1 MGGDNYFGILRPHTE
16 LVSTNAVDN
25 TDEFVAGTLY
35 DLGAVVK
42 VSAENNLYKCLTKDT
57 TEIPTGN
64 KTTENWLF
72 LGKTNPHKMFDEKYK
87 SRTIKESG
95 NLVVTKSRTVKVS
108 GNLVVT
114 KSRTVKESG
123 NLVVTIKMKE
133 DGGFSKASDGIALL
147 NVSASKIRI
156 VGVREGETI
165 YDEEF
170 DMGVLD
176 LFSPCK
182 IINCNFGQIVYKKNL
197 ILTPLKDK
205 DGLIISGCKITEY
218 TITFE
223 PIDDETP
230 AACGVCIL
238 GKMQYFGKTLMNPK
252 KSLVNY
258 DVKDTNE
265 YGDTAVVERGFSNNY
280 NFSFV
285 GKNDIMQVADE
296 TLTELRSTPLI
307 YVVTDDQILASVFS
321 GYGMVS
327 ILDITQQ
334 GACDMLMTL
343 EVGSLA

>member
-16 LVSTNAVDN
+16 LVSTNAVD
-25 TDEFVAGTLY
+25 TTAEFVAGTLY
-35 DLGAVVK
+35 DLGAEVK

-72 LGKTNPHKMFDEKYK
+72 LGKTNPHKMFDEKYS
-87 SRTIKESG
+87 SRTI
-95 NLVVTKSRTVKVS
+95 
-108 GNLVVT
+108 
-114 KSRTVKESG
+114 KESG

-133 DGGFSKASDGIALL
+133 DRGFSKASDGIALL

-165 YDEEF
+165 CDEEF

-176 LFSPCK
+176 LFSPCM
-182 IINCNFGQIVYKKNL
+182 ILNCNFGQIVYKKNL

-205 DGLIISGCKITEY
+205 DGLIVYGCRITEY
-218 TITFE
+218 TITFV

-265 YGDTAVVERGFSNNY
+265 YGDTAVVSRGFSNNY

>member
-16 LVSTNAVDN
+16 LVSTNAVD
-25 TDEFVAGTLY
+25 TTAEFVAGTLY
-35 DLGAVVK
+35 DLGAEVK

-57 TEIPTGN
+57 TEVPTGN

-72 LGKTNPHKMFDEKYK
+72 LGKTNPYKMFDEKYK

-95 NLVVTKSRTVKVS
+95 NLVVT
-108 GNLVVT
+108 
-114 KSRTVKESG
+114 
-123 NLVVTIKMKE
+123 IKMKE
-133 DGGFSKASDGIALL
+133 GGGFSKASDSIALL

-176 LFSPCK
+176 LFSPCM
-182 IINCNFGQIVYKKNL
+182 ILNCNFGQIAYKKNL

-205 DGLIISGCKITEY
+205 DGLIVYGCRITEY
-218 TITFE
+218 TITFV

-307 YVVTDDQILASVFS
+307 YVVTDEQILASVFS
-321 GYGMVS
+321 GYGMIS

>member
-25 TDEFVAGTLY
+25 TNEFVAGTLY
-35 DLGAVVK
+35 DLGAEVK

-95 NLVVTKSRTVKVS
+95 NLVVT
-108 GNLVVT
+108 
-114 KSRTVKESG
+114 
-123 NLVVTIKMKE
+123 IKMKE
-133 DGGFSKASDGIALL
+133 GGGFSKVSDGIALL

-165 YDEEF
+165 CDEEF

-176 LFSPCK
+176 LFSPCM
-182 IINCNFGQIVYKKNL
+182 ILNCNFGQIVYKKNL

-205 DGLIISGCKITEY
+205 DGLIVYGCRITEY
-218 TITFE
+218 TITFV

>member
-16 LVSTNAVDN
+16 LVSTNAVD
-25 TDEFVAGTLY
+25 TTAEFVAGTLY
-35 DLGAVVK
+35 DLGAEVK

-95 NLVVTKSRTVKVS
+95 NLVVT
-108 GNLVVT
+108 
-114 KSRTVKESG
+114 
-123 NLVVTIKMKE
+123 IKMKP
-133 DGGFSKASDGIALL
+133 DGGFSKTSDGIALL

-165 YDEEF
+165 CDEEF

-176 LFSPCK
+176 LFSPCM
-182 IINCNFGQIVYKKNL
+182 ILNCNFGQIVYKKNL

-205 DGLIISGCKITEY
+205 DGLIVSGCRITEY
-218 TITFE
+218 TITFV

-265 YGDTAVVERGFSNNY
+265 YGDTAVVSRGFSNNY

-296 TLTELRSTPLI
+296 TLTELRSKPLI
-307 YVVTDDQILASVFS
+307 YVVTDEQILASVFS
-321 GYGMVS
+321 GYGMIS

>member
-1 MGGDNYFGILRPHTE
+1 MGGDNYFGILRPHTK
-16 LVSTNAVDN
+16 LVSTNAVD
-25 TDEFVAGTLY
+25 TTAEFVAGTLY
-35 DLGAVVK
+35 DLGAEVK

-57 TEIPTGN
+57 TEVPTGN

-72 LGKTNPHKMFDEKYK
+72 LGKTNPYKMFDEKYK

-95 NLVVTKSRTVKVS
+95 NLVVT
-108 GNLVVT
+108 
-114 KSRTVKESG
+114 
-123 NLVVTIKMKE
+123 IKMKE
-133 DGGFSKASDGIALL
+133 DGGFSKTSDGIALL

-165 YDEEF
+165 CDEEF

-176 LFSPCK
+176 LFSPCM
-182 IINCNFGQIVYKKNL
+182 ILNCNFGQITYKKNL

-205 DGLIISGCKITEY
+205 DGLIVYGCRITEY
-218 TITFE
+218 TITFV

-265 YGDTAVVERGFSNNY
+265 YGDTAVVSRGFSNNY
-280 NFSFV
+280 NFSCV

-307 YVVTDDQILASVFS
+307 YVVTDEQILASVFS
-321 GYGMVS
+321 GYGMIS
-327 ILDITQQ
+327 TLDITQQ

>member
-16 LVSTNAVDN
+16 LVSTNAVD
-25 TDEFVAGTLY
+25 TTAEFVAGTLY
-35 DLGAVVK
+35 DLGAEVK

-95 NLVVTKSRTVKVS
+95 NLVVT
-108 GNLVVT
+108 
-114 KSRTVKESG
+114 
-123 NLVVTIKMKE
+123 IKMKE
-133 DGGFSKASDGIALL
+133 DGGFSKVSDGIALL

-176 LFSPCK
+176 LFSPCM
-182 IINCNFGQIVYKKNL
+182 ILNCNFGQIAYKKNL

-205 DGLIISGCKITEY
+205 DGLIVYGCRSTEY
-218 TITFE
+218 TITFV

-307 YVVTDDQILASVFS
+307 YVVTDEQILASVFS
-321 GYGMVS
+321 GYGMIS

>member
-35 DLGAVVK
+35 DLGAEVK

-57 TEIPTGN
+57 TEVPTGN

-87 SRTIKESG
+87 SRTIE
-95 NLVVTKSRTVKVS
+95 
-108 GNLVVT
+108 
-114 KSRTVKESG
+114 ESG
-123 NLVVTIKMKE
+123 NLVVTIKMKQ
-133 DGGFSKASDGIALL
+133 DGGFSKVSDGIALL

-165 YDEEF
+165 CDEEF
-170 DMGVLD
+170 DMGMLD

-182 IINCNFGQIVYKKNL
+182 ILNCNFGQIVYKKNL

-205 DGLIISGCKITEY
+205 DGLIVYGCRITEY

>member
-35 DLGAVVK
+35 DLGAEVK

-87 SRTIKESG
+87 SRT
-95 NLVVTKSRTVKVS
+95 
-108 GNLVVT
+108 
-114 KSRTVKESG
+114 VKESG
-123 NLVVTIKMKE
+123 NLVVTIKMKP
-133 DGGFSKASDGIALL
+133 DGGFSKVSDGIALL
-147 NVSASKIRI
+147 NVSAKKIRI
-156 VGVREGETI
+156 VGVRDGETI
-165 YDEEF
+165 GDEEF
-170 DMGVLD
+170 DMGIMD
-176 LFSPCK
+176 IISPCK
-182 IINCNFGQIVYKKNL
+182 ILNCNFGQIVYKKNL

-205 DGLIISGCKITEY
+205 DGLIVYGCRITEY
-218 TITFE
+218 TITFV

-307 YVVTDDQILASVFS
+307 YIVTDDQILASVFS
-321 GYGMVS
+321 GYGMIS

>member
-25 TDEFVAGTLY
+25 TNEFVAGTLY
-35 DLGAVVK
+35 DLGAEVK

-72 LGKTNPHKMFDEKYK
+72 LGKTNPYKMFDEKY
-87 SRTIKESG
+87 
-95 NLVVTKSRTVKVS
+95 
-108 GNLVVT
+108 

-123 NLVVTIKMKE
+123 NLVVTIKMKP
-133 DGGFSKASDGIALL
+133 DGGFSKVSDGIALL

-165 YDEEF
+165 CDEEF

-182 IINCNFGQIVYKKNL
+182 ILNCNFGQIVYKKNL

-205 DGLIISGCKITEY
+205 DGLIVYGCRITEY

-307 YVVTDDQILASVFS
+307 YIVTDDQILASVFS
-321 GYGMVS
+321 GYGMIS

>member
-25 TDEFVAGTLY
+25 TNEFVAGTLY

-87 SRTIKESG
+87 SRT
-95 NLVVTKSRTVKVS
+95 
-108 GNLVVT
+108 
-114 KSRTVKESG
+114 VKESG
-123 NLVVTIKMKE
+123 NLVVTIKMKP
-133 DGGFSKASDGIALL
+133 DGGFSKVSDGIALL

-165 YDEEF
+165 GDEEF
-170 DMGVLD
+170 DMGMLD

-182 IINCNFGQIVYKKNL
+182 ILNCNFGQIVYKKNL

-205 DGLIISGCKITEY
+205 DGLIISGCRITEY
-218 TITFE
+218 TITFV

-265 YGDTAVVERGFSNNY
+265 YGDTAVVDRGFSNNY

-296 TLTELRSTPLI
+296 TLTELRSTPLV
-307 YVVTDDQILASVFS
+307 YVVTDDRILASVFS
-321 GYGMVS
+321 GYGMIS

>member
-16 LVSTNAVDN
+16 LVSTNAVD
-25 TDEFVAGTLY
+25 TTAEFVAGTLY
-35 DLGAVVK
+35 DLGAEVK

-57 TEIPTGN
+57 TEVPTGN

-87 SRTIKESG
+87 SRT
-95 NLVVTKSRTVKVS
+95 
-108 GNLVVT
+108 
-114 KSRTVKESG
+114 VKESG
-123 NLVVTIKMKE
+123 NLVVTIKMKQ
-133 DGGFSKASDGIALL
+133 DGGFSKVSDGIALL
-147 NVSASKIRI
+147 NVSAKKIRV

-165 YDEEF
+165 GDEEF

-176 LFSPCK
+176 LFSPCM
-182 IINCNFGQIVYKKNL
+182 ILNCNFGQIAYKKNL

-205 DGLIISGCKITEY
+205 DGLIVYGCRITEY
-218 TITFE
+218 TITFV

-307 YVVTDDQILASVFS
+307 YVVTDEQILASVFS
-321 GYGMVS
+321 GYGMIS

>member
-16 LVSTNAVDN
+16 LVSTNAVD
-25 TDEFVAGTLY
+25 TTAEFVAGTLY
-35 DLGAVVK
+35 DLGAEVK

-57 TEIPTGN
+57 TEVPTGN

-72 LGKTNPHKMFDEKYK
+72 LGKTNPYKMFDEKYK

-95 NLVVTKSRTVKVS
+95 NLVVT
-108 GNLVVT
+108 
-114 KSRTVKESG
+114 
-123 NLVVTIKMKE
+123 IKMKE
-133 DGGFSKASDGIALL
+133 GGGFSKASDSIALL

-176 LFSPCK
+176 LFSPCM
-182 IINCNFGQIVYKKNL
+182 ILNCNFGLITYKKNL

-205 DGLIISGCKITEY
+205 DGLIVYGCRITEY
-218 TITFE
+218 TITFV

-321 GYGMVS
+321 GYGMIS

>member
-16 LVSTNAVDN
+16 LVSTNAVD
-25 TDEFVAGTLY
+25 TTAEFVAGTLY
-35 DLGAVVK
+35 GLGAEVK

-57 TEIPTGN
+57 TEVPTGN

-87 SRTIKESG
+87 SRT
-95 NLVVTKSRTVKVS
+95 
-108 GNLVVT
+108 
-114 KSRTVKESG
+114 VKESG
-123 NLVVTIKMKE
+123 NLVVTIKMKQ
-133 DGGFSKASDGIALL
+133 DGGFSKVSDGIALL

-156 VGVREGETI
+156 VGVRDGETI
-165 YDEEF
+165 SDEEF
-170 DMGVLD
+170 DMGILD
-176 LFSPCK
+176 IISPCK
-182 IINCNFGQIVYKKNL
+182 ILNCNFGQIVYKKNL

-205 DGLIISGCKITEY
+205 DGLIVYGCRITEY
-218 TITFE
+218 TITFV

>member
-16 LVSTNAVDN
+16 LVSTNAVD
-25 TDEFVAGTLY
+25 TTAEFVAGTLY
-35 DLGAVVK
+35 DLGAEVK

-57 TEIPTGN
+57 TEVPTGN

-72 LGKTNPHKMFDEKYK
+72 LGKTNPYKMFDEKYK
-87 SRTIKESG
+87 SRT
-95 NLVVTKSRTVKVS
+95 
-108 GNLVVT
+108 
-114 KSRTVKESG
+114 VKEPG
-123 NLVVTIKMKE
+123 NLVVTIKMKQ
-133 DGGFSKASDGIALL
+133 DGGFSKASDSIALL
-147 NVSASKIRI
+147 NVSASKVKI

-176 LFSPCK
+176 LFSPCM
-182 IINCNFGQIVYKKNL
+182 ILNCNFGQITYKKNL

-205 DGLIISGCKITEY
+205 DGLIVYGCRITEY
-218 TITFE
+218 TITFV

-265 YGDTAVVERGFSNNY
+265 YGDTAVVSRGFSNNY

-307 YVVTDDQILASVFS
+307 YVVTDEQILASVFS
-321 GYGMVS
+321 GYGMIS

>member
-25 TDEFVAGTLY
+25 TNEFVAGTLY
-35 DLGAVVK
+35 DLGAKVK

-57 TEIPTGN
+57 TEVPTGN

-95 NLVVTKSRTVKVS
+95 NLVVT
-108 GNLVVT
+108 
-114 KSRTVKESG
+114 
-123 NLVVTIKMKE
+123 IKMKE
-133 DGGFSKASDGIALL
+133 GGGFSKASDGIALL

-165 YDEEF
+165 CDEEF

-182 IINCNFGQIVYKKNL
+182 ILNCNFGQIVYKKNL

-205 DGLIISGCKITEY
+205 DGLIVYGCRITEY

-307 YVVTDDQILASVFS
+307 YIVTDDQILASVFS

-343 EVGSLA
+343 EVRSLA

>member
-25 TDEFVAGTLY
+25 TDEFVVGTLY
-35 DLGAVVK
+35 DLGAEVK

-57 TEIPTGN
+57 TEVPTGN

-72 LGKTNPHKMFDEKYK
+72 LGKTNPYKMFDEKY
-87 SRTIKESG
+87 
-95 NLVVTKSRTVKVS
+95 
-108 GNLVVT
+108 

-123 NLVVTIKMKE
+123 NLVVTIKMKQ
-133 DGGFSKASDGIALL
+133 DGGFSKVSDGIALL

-165 YDEEF
+165 CDEEF

-176 LFSPCK
+176 LFSPCM
-182 IINCNFGQIVYKKNL
+182 ILNCNFGQIVYKKNL

-205 DGLIISGCKITEY
+205 DGLIVYGCRITEY
-218 TITFE
+218 TITFV

-265 YGDTAVVERGFSNNY
+265 YGDTAVVSRGFSNNY

>member
-57 TEIPTGN
+57 TEVPTGN

-87 SRTIKESG
+87 SRT
-95 NLVVTKSRTVKVS
+95 
-108 GNLVVT
+108 
-114 KSRTVKESG
+114 VKESG
-123 NLVVTIKMKE
+123 NLVVTIKMKQG
-133 DGGFSKASDGIALL
+133 GGFSKVSDGIALL

-156 VGVREGETI
+156 VGVRDGETI
-165 YDEEF
+165 SDEEF
-170 DMGVLD
+170 DMGMLD
-176 LFSPCK
+176 IISPCK

-205 DGLIISGCKITEY
+205 DGLIISGCRITEY
-218 TITFE
+218 TITFV

>member
-16 LVSTNAVDN
+16 LVSTNAVD
-25 TDEFVAGTLY
+25 TTAEFVAGTLY
-35 DLGAVVK
+35 DLGAEVK

-57 TEIPTGN
+57 TEVPTGN

-87 SRTIKESG
+87 SRT
-95 NLVVTKSRTVKVS
+95 
-108 GNLVVT
+108 
-114 KSRTVKESG
+114 VKESG
-123 NLVVTIKMKE
+123 NLVVTIKMKQ
-133 DGGFSKASDGIALL
+133 DGGFSKVSDGIALL

-165 YDEEF
+165 CDEEF

-182 IINCNFGQIVYKKNL
+182 ILNCNFGQIVYKKNL

-218 TITFE
+218 TITFV

-321 GYGMVS
+321 GYGMIS

>member
-1 MGGDNYFGILRPHTE
+1 MGGDNYFGILRPHTK
-16 LVSTNAVDN
+16 LVSTNAVD
-25 TDEFVAGTLY
+25 TTAEFVAGTLY
-35 DLGAVVK
+35 DLGAEVK

-57 TEIPTGN
+57 TEVPTGN

-72 LGKTNPHKMFDEKYK
+72 LGKTNPYKMFDEKYK

-95 NLVVTKSRTVKVS
+95 NLVVT
-108 GNLVVT
+108 
-114 KSRTVKESG
+114 
-123 NLVVTIKMKE
+123 IKMKE
-133 DGGFSKASDGIALL
+133 DEGFSKASDGIALL

-176 LFSPCK
+176 LFSPCM
-182 IINCNFGQIVYKKNL
+182 ILNCNFGQITYKKNL

-205 DGLIISGCKITEY
+205 DGLIVYGCRITEY
-218 TITFE
+218 TITFV

-280 NFSFV
+280 NFSCV

-307 YVVTDDQILASVFS
+307 YVVTDEQILASVFS
-321 GYGMVS
+321 GYGMIS
-327 ILDITQQ
+327 TLDITQQ

>member
-57 TEIPTGN
+57 TEVPTGN

-87 SRTIKESG
+87 SRT
-95 NLVVTKSRTVKVS
+95 
-108 GNLVVT
+108 
-114 KSRTVKESG
+114 VKESG
-123 NLVVTIKMKE
+123 NLVVTIKMKQ
-133 DGGFSKASDGIALL
+133 DGGFSKVSDGIALL

-156 VGVREGETI
+156 VGVRDGETI
-165 YDEEF
+165 SDEEF
-170 DMGVLD
+170 DMGMLD
-176 LFSPCK
+176 IISPCK
-182 IINCNFGQIVYKKNL
+182 ILNCNFGQIVYKKNL

-205 DGLIISGCKITEY
+205 DGLIVYGCRITEY
-218 TITFE
+218 TITFV

>member
-57 TEIPTGN
+57 TEVPTGN

-87 SRTIKESG
+87 SRT
-95 NLVVTKSRTVKVS
+95 
-108 GNLVVT
+108 
-114 KSRTVKESG
+114 VKESG
-123 NLVVTIKMKE
+123 NLVVTIKMKQ
-133 DGGFSKASDGIALL
+133 DGGFSKVSDGIALL

-165 YDEEF
+165 CDEEF

-182 IINCNFGQIVYKKNL
+182 ILNCNFGQIVYKKNL

-205 DGLIISGCKITEY
+205 DGLIVYGCRITEY

-321 GYGMVS
+321 GYGMIS

>member
-87 SRTIKESG
+87 SRT
-95 NLVVTKSRTVKVS
+95 
-108 GNLVVT
+108 
-114 KSRTVKESG
+114 VKESG
-123 NLVVTIKMKE
+123 NLVVTIKMKQ
-133 DGGFSKASDGIALL
+133 DGGFSKVSDGIALL

-165 YDEEF
+165 CDEEF

-182 IINCNFGQIVYKKNL
+182 ILNCNFGQIVYKKNL

-205 DGLIISGCKITEY
+205 DGLIVYGCRITEY

>member
-35 DLGAVVK
+35 DLGAEVK

-57 TEIPTGN
+57 TEVPTGN

-72 LGKTNPHKMFDEKYK
+72 LGKTNPYKMFDEKY
-87 SRTIKESG
+87 
-95 NLVVTKSRTVKVS
+95 
-108 GNLVVT
+108 

-123 NLVVTIKMKE
+123 NLVVTIKMKQ
-133 DGGFSKASDGIALL
+133 DGGFSKVSDGIALL

-165 YDEEF
+165 CDEEF

-176 LFSPCK
+176 LFSPCM
-182 IINCNFGQIVYKKNL
+182 ILNCNFGQIVYKKNL

-205 DGLIISGCKITEY
+205 DGLIISGCRITEY

-265 YGDTAVVERGFSNNY
+265 YGDTAVVSRGFSNNY

>member
-16 LVSTNAVDN
+16 LVSTNAVD
-25 TDEFVAGTLY
+25 TTAEFVAGTLY
-35 DLGAVVK
+35 DLGAEVK

-57 TEIPTGN
+57 TEVPTGN

-87 SRTIKESG
+87 SRT
-95 NLVVTKSRTVKVS
+95 
-108 GNLVVT
+108 
-114 KSRTVKESG
+114 VKESG

-133 DGGFSKASDGIALL
+133 GSGFSKASDSIALL
-147 NVSASKIRI
+147 NVSASKIKI

-182 IINCNFGQIVYKKNL
+182 ILNCNFGQIAYKKNL

-205 DGLIISGCKITEY
+205 DGLIVYGCRITEY

-265 YGDTAVVERGFSNNY
+265 YGDTTVVERGFSNNY
-280 NFSFV
+280 NFSCV

-307 YVVTDDQILASVFS
+307 YVVTDEQILASVFS
-321 GYGMVS
+321 GYGMIS
-327 ILDITQQ
+327 TLDITQQ

>member
-16 LVSTNAVDN
+16 LVSTNAVD
-25 TDEFVAGTLY
+25 TTAEFVAGTLY
-35 DLGAVVK
+35 ALGAEVK

-57 TEIPTGN
+57 TEVPTGN

-72 LGKTNPHKMFDEKYK
+72 LGKTNPYKMFDEKYK

-95 NLVVTKSRTVKVS
+95 NLVVT
-108 GNLVVT
+108 
-114 KSRTVKESG
+114 
-123 NLVVTIKMKE
+123 IKMKQ
-133 DGGFSKASDGIALL
+133 DGGFSKVSDGIALL

-165 YDEEF
+165 CDEEF
-170 DMGVLD
+170 DMGIRELI
-176 LFSPCK
+176 SPCM
-182 IINCNFGQIVYKKNL
+182 ILNCNFGQIVYKKNL

-205 DGLIISGCKITEY
+205 DGLIISGCRITEY

-307 YVVTDDQILASVFS
+307 YIVTDEQILASVFS
-321 GYGMVS
+321 GYGMIS

>member
-57 TEIPTGN
+57 TEIPAGN

-87 SRTIKESG
+87 SRTI
-95 NLVVTKSRTVKVS
+95 
-108 GNLVVT
+108 
-114 KSRTVKESG
+114 KESG

-156 VGVREGETI
+156 VGVREGEAI

-176 LFSPCK
+176 LFSPCM
-182 IINCNFGQIVYKKNL
+182 ILNCNFGQITYKKNL

-205 DGLIISGCKITEY
+205 NGLIVYGCRSTEY
-218 TITFE
+218 TITFV

-265 YGDTAVVERGFSNNY
+265 YGDTAVVSRGFSNNY

>member
-25 TDEFVAGTLY
+25 TNEFVAGTLY
-35 DLGAVVK
+35 DLGAEVK

-57 TEIPTGN
+57 TEVPTGN

-87 SRTIKESG
+87 SRT
-95 NLVVTKSRTVKVS
+95 
-108 GNLVVT
+108 
-114 KSRTVKESG
+114 VKESG
-123 NLVVTIKMKE
+123 NLVVTIKMKP
-133 DGGFSKASDGIALL
+133 DGGFSKVSDGIALL

-165 YDEEF
+165 CDEEF

-182 IINCNFGQIVYKKNL
+182 ILNCNFGQIVYKKNL

-205 DGLIISGCKITEY
+205 DGLIISGCRITEY
-218 TITFE
+218 TITFV

-321 GYGMVS
+321 GYGMIS

>member
-25 TDEFVAGTLY
+25 TNEFVAGTLY
-35 DLGAVVK
+35 DLGAKVK

-57 TEIPTGN
+57 TEVPTGN

-95 NLVVTKSRTVKVS
+95 NLVVT
-108 GNLVVT
+108 
-114 KSRTVKESG
+114 
-123 NLVVTIKMKE
+123 IKMKE
-133 DGGFSKASDGIALL
+133 GGGFSKASDSIALL

-170 DMGVLD
+170 DMGMLD

-182 IINCNFGQIVYKKNL
+182 ILNCNFGQIVYKKNL

-205 DGLIISGCKITEY
+205 DGLIVYGCRITEY

-258 DVKDTNE
+258 DVRDTNE
-265 YGDTAVVERGFSNNY
+265 YGDTAVVSRGFSNNY

-307 YVVTDDQILASVFS
+307 YIVTDDQILASVFS

>member
-25 TDEFVAGTLY
+25 TNEFVAGTLY
-35 DLGAVVK
+35 DLGAEVK

-95 NLVVTKSRTVKVS
+95 NLVVT
-108 GNLVVT
+108 
-114 KSRTVKESG
+114 
-123 NLVVTIKMKE
+123 IKMKE
-133 DGGFSKASDGIALL
+133 GGGFSKVSDGIALL

-165 YDEEF
+165 CDEEF
-170 DMGVLD
+170 DMGMLD
-176 LFSPCK
+176 LFSPCM
-182 IINCNFGQIVYKKNL
+182 ILNCNFGQIVYKKNL

-205 DGLIISGCKITEY
+205 DGLIVYGCRITEY
-218 TITFE
+218 TITFV

>member
-57 TEIPTGN
+57 TEVPTGN

-87 SRTIKESG
+87 SRT
-95 NLVVTKSRTVKVS
+95 
-108 GNLVVT
+108 
-114 KSRTVKESG
+114 VKESG
-123 NLVVTIKMKE
+123 NLVVTIKMKQ
-133 DGGFSKASDGIALL
+133 DGGFSKVSDGIALL

-165 YDEEF
+165 CDEEF
-170 DMGVLD
+170 DMGMLD

-182 IINCNFGQIVYKKNL
+182 ILNCNFGQIVYKKNL

-205 DGLIISGCKITEY
+205 DGLIISGCRITEY

-321 GYGMVS
+321 GYGMISV
-327 ILDITQQ
+327 LDITQQ

>member
-25 TDEFVAGTLY
+25 TNEFVAGTLY
-35 DLGAVVK
+35 DLGAEVK

-87 SRTIKESG
+87 SRT
-95 NLVVTKSRTVKVS
+95 
-108 GNLVVT
+108 
-114 KSRTVKESG
+114 VKESG
-123 NLVVTIKMKE
+123 NLVVTIKMKQ
-133 DGGFSKASDGIALL
+133 DGGFSKVSDGIALL

-165 YDEEF
+165 CDEEF

-176 LFSPCK
+176 LFSPCM
-182 IINCNFGQIVYKKNL
+182 ILNCNFGQIVYKKNL

-205 DGLIISGCKITEY
+205 DGLIISGCRITEY
-218 TITFE
+218 TITFV

-307 YVVTDDQILASVFS
+307 YIVTDDQILASVFS
-321 GYGMVS
+321 GYGMIS

>member
-16 LVSTNAVDN
+16 LVSTNAVD
-25 TDEFVAGTLY
+25 TTAEFVAGTLY
-35 DLGAVVK
+35 DLGAEVK

-87 SRTIKESG
+87 SRT
-95 NLVVTKSRTVKVS
+95 
-108 GNLVVT
+108 
-114 KSRTVKESG
+114 VKESG

-133 DGGFSKASDGIALL
+133 DEGFSKASDGIALL

-165 YDEEF
+165 YDKEF
-170 DMGVLD
+170 DMGALD
-176 LFSPCK
+176 LFSPCM
-182 IINCNFGQIVYKKNL
+182 ILNCNFGQIVYKKNL

-205 DGLIISGCKITEY
+205 DGLIVYGCRITEY
-218 TITFE
+218 TITFV

-265 YGDTAVVERGFSNNY
+265 YGDTAVVSRGFSNNY

>member
-1 MGGDNYFGILRPHTE
+1 MGGDNYFGILRPHTK
-16 LVSTNAVDN
+16 LVSTNAVD
-25 TDEFVAGTLY
+25 TTAEFVAGTLY
-35 DLGAVVK
+35 DLGAEVK

-57 TEIPTGN
+57 TEVPTGN

-72 LGKTNPHKMFDEKYK
+72 LGKTNPYKMFDEKYK
-87 SRTIKESG
+87 SRTI
-95 NLVVTKSRTVKVS
+95 
-108 GNLVVT
+108 
-114 KSRTVKESG
+114 KESG

-147 NVSASKIRI
+147 NVSASKVKI

-176 LFSPCK
+176 LFSPCM
-182 IINCNFGQIVYKKNL
+182 ILNCNFGLITYKKNL

-205 DGLIISGCKITEY
+205 DGLIVYGCRSTEY
-218 TITFE
+218 TITFV

-321 GYGMVS
+321 GYGMIS

>member
-25 TDEFVAGTLY
+25 TNEFVAGTLY
-35 DLGAVVK
+35 DLGAEVK

-87 SRTIKESG
+87 SRT
-95 NLVVTKSRTVKVS
+95 
-108 GNLVVT
+108 
-114 KSRTVKESG
+114 VKESG
-123 NLVVTIKMKE
+123 NLVVTIKMKP
-133 DGGFSKASDGIALL
+133 DGGFSKVSDGIALL

-165 YDEEF
+165 CDEEF
-170 DMGVLD
+170 NMGIRELI
-176 LFSPCK
+176 SPCM
-182 IINCNFGQIVYKKNL
+182 ILNCNFGQIVYKKNL

-205 DGLIISGCKITEY
+205 DGLIVSGCRITEY

-265 YGDTAVVERGFSNNY
+265 YGDTAVVSRGFSNNY

-307 YVVTDDQILASVFS
+307 YVVTDEQILASVFS
-321 GYGMVS
+321 GYGMIS

>member
-25 TDEFVAGTLY
+25 TNEFVAGTLY

-87 SRTIKESG
+87 SRT
-95 NLVVTKSRTVKVS
+95 
-108 GNLVVT
+108 
-114 KSRTVKESG
+114 VKESG
-123 NLVVTIKMKE
+123 NLVVTIKMKP
-133 DGGFSKASDGIALL
+133 DGGFSKVSDGIALL
-147 NVSASKIRI
+147 NVSAKKIRI
-156 VGVREGETI
+156 VGVRDGETI
-165 YDEEF
+165 GDEEF

-182 IINCNFGQIVYKKNL
+182 ILNCNFGQIVYKKNL

-205 DGLIISGCKITEY
+205 DGLIVYGCRITEY

-321 GYGMVS
+321 GYGMIS

>member
-25 TDEFVAGTLY
+25 TNEFVAGTLY
-35 DLGAVVK
+35 DLGAEVK

-95 NLVVTKSRTVKVS
+95 NLVVT
-108 GNLVVT
+108 
-114 KSRTVKESG
+114 
-123 NLVVTIKMKE
+123 IKMKE
-133 DGGFSKASDGIALL
+133 GGGFSKVSDGIALL

-165 YDEEF
+165 CDEEF
-170 DMGVLD
+170 DMGMLD
-176 LFSPCK
+176 LFSPCM
-182 IINCNFGQIVYKKNL
+182 ILNCNFGQIVYKKNL

-205 DGLIISGCKITEY
+205 DGLIVYGCRITEY
-218 TITFE
+218 TITFV

-265 YGDTAVVERGFSNNY
+265 YGDTAVVSRGFSNNY

-321 GYGMVS
+321 GYGMIS

>member
-16 LVSTNAVDN
+16 LVSTNAVD
-25 TDEFVAGTLY
+25 TTAEFVAGTLY
-35 DLGAVVK
+35 DLGAEVK

-87 SRTIKESG
+87 SRT
-95 NLVVTKSRTVKVS
+95 
-108 GNLVVT
+108 
-114 KSRTVKESG
+114 VKESG
-123 NLVVTIKMKE
+123 NLVVTIKMKP
-133 DGGFSKASDGIALL
+133 DGGFSKVSDGIALL

-165 YDEEF
+165 YDKEF

-176 LFSPCK
+176 LFSPCM
-182 IINCNFGQIVYKKNL
+182 ILNCNFGQITYKKNL

-205 DGLIISGCKITEY
+205 DGLIVYGCRSTEY
-218 TITFE
+218 TITFV

-265 YGDTAVVERGFSNNY
+265 YGDTAVVSRGFSNNY

-307 YVVTDDQILASVFS
+307 YVVTDEQILASVFS
-321 GYGMVS
+321 GYGMIS

>member
-35 DLGAVVK
+35 GLGAEVK

-57 TEIPTGN
+57 TEVPTGN

-87 SRTIKESG
+87 SRT
-95 NLVVTKSRTVKVS
+95 
-108 GNLVVT
+108 
-114 KSRTVKESG
+114 VKESG

-133 DGGFSKASDGIALL
+133 DGGFSKVSDGIALL

-156 VGVREGETI
+156 VGMREGETI
-165 YDEEF
+165 CDEEF
-170 DMGVLD
+170 DMGIRELI
-176 LFSPCK
+176 SPCM
-182 IINCNFGQIVYKKNL
+182 ILNCSFGQIVYKKNL
-197 ILTPLKDK
+197 ILTPLKGK
-205 DGLIISGCKITEY
+205 DGLIISGCRITEY

-230 AACGVCIL
+230 AACGVCML

-265 YGDTAVVERGFSNNY
+265 YGDTAVVSRGFSNNY

-307 YVVTDDQILASVFS
+307 YVVTDEQILASVFS
-321 GYGMVS
+321 GYGMIS

>member
-1 MGGDNYFGILRPHTE
+1 MGGDNYFGILRPHTK

-25 TDEFVAGTLY
+25 TNEFVAGTLY
-35 DLGAVVK
+35 DLGAEVK

-95 NLVVTKSRTVKVS
+95 NLVVT
-108 GNLVVT
+108 
-114 KSRTVKESG
+114 
-123 NLVVTIKMKE
+123 IKMKE
-133 DGGFSKASDGIALL
+133 DGGFSKVSDGIALL
-147 NVSASKIRI
+147 NVSAKKIRI
-156 VGVREGETI
+156 VGVRDGETI
-165 YDEEF
+165 GDEEF

-182 IINCNFGQIVYKKNL
+182 ILNCNFGQIVYKKNL

-205 DGLIISGCKITEY
+205 DGLIVYGCRITEY
-218 TITFE
+218 TITFV